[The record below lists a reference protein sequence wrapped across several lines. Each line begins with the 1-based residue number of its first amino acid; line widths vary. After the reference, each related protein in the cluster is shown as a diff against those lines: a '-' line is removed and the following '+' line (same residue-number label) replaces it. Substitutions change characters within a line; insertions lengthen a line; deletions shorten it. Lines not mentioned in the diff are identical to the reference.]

1 MELAENVMQEI
12 VKLQYFVGNFSER
25 LPFWVERITITIML
39 NLLWKI
45 ACYGFNEVF
54 DIFDIE
60 KKNPESYAR
69 KRERKWAIKW
79 RKTERESE
87 NEKKSMWKMT
97 TKAVAAI
104 TNTASKN
111 NWHNARRECSTEN
124 GKVNDTKMLSIM
136 HTART
141 HILLAIF
148 FSLFYMS
155 AAISSLYEY
164 YWENT

>member
-12 VKLQYFVGNFSER
+12 VKLRYFVGNFSER
-25 LPFWVERITITIML
+25 LPFWVECITITIML

-60 KKNPESYAR
+60 KKTLRIYVCEKAR
-69 KRERKWAIKW
+69 AKMSDKMEKNRERKWEW
-79 RKTERESE
+79 
-87 NEKKSMWKMT
+87 KKSMWKMT
-97 TKAVAAI
+97 TIAVAAI

-124 GKVNDTKMLSIM
+124 GKVNDIKMLSIL
-136 HTART
+136 HTRAHT
-141 HILLAIF
+141 
-148 FSLFYMS
+148 
-155 AAISSLYEY
+155 Y
-164 YWENT
+164 Y

>member
-1 MELAENVMQEI
+1 MELTENVMQEI

-54 DIFDIE
+54 DVFDIE
-60 KKNPESYAR
+60 IKNSRTICEKAR
-69 KRERKWAIKW
+69 AKISDKMEKNRER
-79 RKTERESE
+79 EREKVRM
-87 NEKKSMWKMT
+87 KKSMWKMT
-97 TKAVAAI
+97 TTAVAAI

-136 HTART
+136 HTRAHT
-141 HILLAIF
+141 
-148 FSLFYMS
+148 
-155 AAISSLYEY
+155 Y
-164 YWENT
+164 Y